1 MTFITGINNN
11 PSKMHRVDDRRI
23 SERKSTSFRVEIT
36 HPSFGTIIG
45 SSRDISDGGASVK
58 IENHP
63 IPPVGTVVKVKFLK
77 MVGAVNQ
84 DPVNMKVMY
93 HQRNTIGL
101 MFSK

>member
-1 MTFITGINNN
+1 MTFITGISND
-11 PSKMHRVDDRRI
+11 PSRIHRVDDRRR
-23 SERKSTSFRVEIT
+23 SERKSTTIRVEIT

-45 SSRDISDGGASVK
+45 STQDISDGGASVK

-63 IPPVGTVVKVKFLK
+63 IPPMGTEVKVRFVK

-84 DPVNMKVMY
+84 EPIDMKVMY